1 MEPKLK
7 KSLLNKI
14 ITKQIFVP
22 STSLLDQIPLS
33 LTKKRK
39 KYFGIWLESRQQ
51 KKKKSGRGDWKSFC
65 FAKIHIIALFLI
77 LKLKLFDWKFFKV
90 TYKFKNIFL
99 EQSVL
104 NFEEYL

>member
-1 MEPKLK
+1 MEPQLK

-33 LTKKRK
+33 LTKKK
-39 KYFGIWLESRQQ
+39 KNTLESGWNQDS
-51 KKKKSGRGDWKSFC
+51 KKKKVGEEIGNPFV

-77 LKLKLFDWKFFKV
+77 LKLKLFDWKFFNV
-90 TYKFKNIFL
+90 QI
-99 EQSVL
+99 
-104 NFEEYL
+104 

>member
-51 KKKKSGRGDWKSFC
+51 KKKK
-65 FAKIHIIALFLI
+65 
-77 LKLKLFDWKFFKV
+77 KV
-90 TYKFKNIFL
+90 GEEIGNPF
-99 EQSVL
+99 VL
-104 NFEEYL
+104 QRFTL

>member
-33 LTKKRK
+33 LTKKK
-39 KYFGIWLESRQQ
+39 NTLESGWNQDSE

-65 FAKIHIIALFLI
+65 FCKDSHYSTISYIKI
-77 LKLKLFDWKFFKV
+77 KV
-90 TYKFKNIFL
+90 
-99 EQSVL
+99 V
-104 NFEEYL
+104 

>member
-33 LTKKRK
+33 LTKKK
-39 KYFGIWLESRQQ
+39 NTLESGWNQDSE
-51 KKKKSGRGDWKSFC
+51 KKKKWERRLEIF
-65 FAKIHIIALFLI
+65 LFLQRFT
-77 LKLKLFDWKFFKV
+77 L
-90 TYKFKNIFL
+90 
-99 EQSVL
+99 
-104 NFEEYL
+104 

>member
-33 LTKKRK
+33 LTKKK
-39 KYFGIWLESRQQ
+39 KKNTLESGWNQDSE
-51 KKKKSGRGDWKSFC
+51 KKKSGRGDWKSFC
-65 FAKIHIIALFLI
+65 FRKDSHYSTISYIKI
-77 LKLKLFDWKFFKV
+77 KV
-90 TYKFKNIFL
+90 
-99 EQSVL
+99 V
-104 NFEEYL
+104 

>member
-1 MEPKLK
+1 MEPQLK

-33 LTKKRK
+33 LTKKK

-51 KKKKSGRGDWKSFC
+51 KKKKKGGRGDWKSFC
-65 FAKIHIIALFLI
+65 FCKDSHYSTISYIKIE
-77 LKLKLFDWKFFKV
+77 V
-90 TYKFKNIFL
+90 
-99 EQSVL
+99 V
-104 NFEEYL
+104 

>member
-1 MEPKLK
+1 MEPQLK

-33 LTKKRK
+33 LTKKK
-39 KYFGIWLESRQQ
+39 NKTLESGWNQDS
-51 KKKKSGRGDWKSFC
+51 KKKKKVGEEIGNPFV

-77 LKLKLFDWKFFKV
+77 LKLKLFDWKFFNV
-90 TYKFKNIFL
+90 QI
-99 EQSVL
+99 
-104 NFEEYL
+104 

>member
-33 LTKKRK
+33 LTKKK
-39 KYFGIWLESRQQ
+39 NTLESGWNQDSE
-51 KKKKSGRGDWKSFC
+51 KKKKVGEEIGNLFV

-90 TYKFKNIFL
+90 TYKSKNIFL

>member
-1 MEPKLK
+1 MEPQLK

-33 LTKKRK
+33 LTKKK

-51 KKKKSGRGDWKSFC
+51 KKKKKVGEEIGNPFV

-77 LKLKLFDWKFFKV
+77 LKLKLFDWKFFNV
-90 TYKFKNIFL
+90 QI
-99 EQSVL
+99 
-104 NFEEYL
+104 

>member
-33 LTKKRK
+33 LTKKK
-39 KYFGIWLESRQQ
+39 KNTLESGWNQDS
-51 KKKKSGRGDWKSFC
+51 KKKKKKWERRLEILLFC
-65 FAKIHIIALFLI
+65 KDSHYSTISYIKI
-77 LKLKLFDWKFFKV
+77 KV
-90 TYKFKNIFL
+90 
-99 EQSVL
+99 V
-104 NFEEYL
+104 

>member
-33 LTKKRK
+33 LTKKK
-39 KYFGIWLESRQQ
+39 KNTLESGWNQDSK

-90 TYKFKNIFL
+90 MYKFKNIFL

>member
-33 LTKKRK
+33 LTKKK
-39 KYFGIWLESRQQ
+39 NTLESGWNQDSE
-51 KKKKSGRGDWKSFC
+51 KKKSGRGDWKSFC
-65 FAKIHIIALFLI
+65 FCKDSHYSTISYIKI
-77 LKLKLFDWKFFKV
+77 KV
-90 TYKFKNIFL
+90 
-99 EQSVL
+99 V
-104 NFEEYL
+104 